1 VGTLKIFGYLDHLG
15 EILSGRDAGWS
26 GGARGATQTRLW
38 SLLRLHRATL
48 ATGLAIAG
56 IAWVTAPGMLVW
68 FSPVIVGLLAAPLTD
83 WLGSHAS
90 LKTLMRGR
98 GLLTVPEELRRPPIF
113 WRRETVE
120 RIYDGAVTLCGGF
133 EMLFRSREAVAKQAA
148 AAPNPPSPQRGRPE
162 ALELLTDSKLAEADS
177 LGELYGWL
185 TKAERSAV
193 LASSERIWKLHSLSD
208 PLAEGPR
215 SRSAS

>member
-1 VGTLKIFGYLDHLG
+1 M
-15 EILSGRDAGWS
+15 A
-26 GGARGATQTRLW
+26 AR
-38 SLLRLHRATL
+38 S
-48 ATGLAIAG
+48 
-56 IAWVTAPGMLVW
+56 
-68 FSPVIVGLLAAPLTD
+68 
-83 WLGSHAS
+83 
-90 LKTLMRGR
+90 
-98 GLLTVPEELRRPPIF
+98 
-113 WRRETVE
+113 
-120 RIYDGAVTLCGGF
+120 
-133 EMLFRSREAVAKQAA
+133 
-148 AAPNPPSPQRGRPE
+148 RPE